1 MQRRLPWAQTTRNHR
16 PGAAQ
21 NRLAARRRLPAVPIF
36 NSVKLNR
43 SDVSLRT
50 EPNSYFRTS
59 TLNPQQSQ
67 LYEPCSAPYCTNPV
81 SPPFKSS
88 PTFAATPSPA
98 LVGDPYPSSSRNWLK
113 FEIEELTPSVKKRPG
128 AFNFAEL
135 SPENQ
140 LP

>member
-43 SDVSLRT
+43 SANSLRT

-67 LYEPCSAPYCTNPV
+67 LYEPCSPPYCT
-81 SPPFKSS
+81 SPESPWIKFS
-88 PTFAATPSPA
+88 PTFAARPNPG
-98 LVGDPYPSSSRNWLK
+98 LVGDPYPNRSRNWLK
-113 FEIEELTPSVKKRPG
+113 SET
-128 AFNFAEL
+128 AEL
-135 SPENQ
+135 IPWV
-140 LP
+140 